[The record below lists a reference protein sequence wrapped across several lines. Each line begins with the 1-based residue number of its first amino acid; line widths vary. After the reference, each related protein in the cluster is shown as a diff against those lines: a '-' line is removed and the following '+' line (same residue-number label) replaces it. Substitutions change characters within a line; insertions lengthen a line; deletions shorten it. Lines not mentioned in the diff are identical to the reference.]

1 MSVIVTGGLGFIGSH
16 LSAKLAS
23 LGEEVHIIDSI
34 SDYYST
40 DLKRLRRKT
49 LLSTIPNNHVHEINV
64 CDKDALDS
72 IVLKVKPRKV
82 IHLAAQAGVRLPIS
96 QLHKYTESN
105 LTGFSNVLQSVINA
119 GIPDFLYASSSSV
132 YGNSTELPYEESAKG
147 LSPIS
152 FYGATKLSNEILAHS
167 AVIGTNTR
175 ARGMRFFTVYGP
187 WGRPDMA
194 YFRLAASLLSDYQ
207 FHRFGDGLIKRD
219 FTYVDDT
226 IEGIIRL
233 SKQIEQMPS
242 GNSDVVNLGGGNP
255 YSLNDLIG
263 EFEKISGKLIQ
274 ITNEQSA
281 IGDVKVTVANSV
293 LLENLTDFSPK
304 VSLATGAKLFYDWAS
319 SKDVKSNLSKWVG

>member
-49 LLSTIPNNHVHEINV
+49 LLASIPKSHVHELNV

-72 IVLKVKPRKV
+72 IILKVNPRKV

-132 YGNSTELPYEESAKG
+132 YGNSTDLPYKESAKG
-147 LSPIS
+147 LLPIS

-194 YFRLAASLLSDYQ
+194 YFRLAASLFSDYQ

-226 IEGIIRL
+226 IEGITRL
-233 SKQIEQMPS
+233 SKQLEQMPS

-255 YSLNDLIG
+255 YSLNDLID

-281 IGDVKVTVANSV
+281 FGDVKVTVADSA
-293 LLENLTDFSPK
+293 LLENLTDFIPK

>member
-34 SDYYST
+34 TDYYST

-49 LLSTIPNNHVHEINV
+49 LLSAVPKSHVHEINL
-64 CDKDALDS
+64 CDKPSLDS
-72 IVLKVKPRKV
+72 IILKVKPRKV
-82 IHLAAQAGVRLPIS
+82 FHLAAQAGVRLPVT

-105 LTGFSNVLQSVINA
+105 LTGFSSILQSVVSA
-119 GIPDFLYASSSSV
+119 GVPEFLYASSSSV
-132 YGNSTELPYEESAKG
+132 YGNSIELPYKENAKG
-147 LSPIS
+147 LAPIS
-152 FYGATKLSNEILAHS
+152 FYGATKLCNEILAHS

-207 FHRFGDGLIKRD
+207 FHRFGDGLVKRD
-219 FTYVDDT
+219 FTYIDDT
-226 IEGIIRL
+226 IEGITRL
-233 SKQIEQMPS
+233 SKQLESVPS
-242 GNSDVVNLGGGNP
+242 GSSDVVNLGGGNP

-263 EFEKISGKLIQ
+263 EFEKISGKQIH

-281 IGDVKVTVANSV
+281 LGDVKVTVADSTF
-293 LLENLTDFSPK
+293 LENLTGFVPK
-304 VSLATGAKLFYDWAS
+304 VSLADGAKRFYNWAS
-319 SKDVKSNLSKWVG
+319 STDVRPQIASWIR

>member
-1 MSVIVTGGLGFIGSH
+1 
-16 LSAKLAS
+16 LA
-23 LGEEVHIIDSI
+23 E
-34 SDYYST
+34 
-40 DLKRLRRKT
+40 
-49 LLSTIPNNHVHEINV
+49 
-64 CDKDALDS
+64 
-72 IVLKVKPRKV
+72 
-82 IHLAAQAGVRLPIS
+82 QAGVRLPIS

-132 YGNSTELPYEESAKG
+132 YGNSTDLPYKEDAVG
-147 LSPIS
+147 LAPIS

-207 FHRFGDGLIKRD
+207 FQRFGDGLVKRD

-226 IEGIIRL
+226 IEGITRL
-233 SKQIEQMPS
+233 SKQLESVPS

-255 YSLNDLIG
+255 HSLNDLIS
-263 EFEKISGKLIQ
+263 EFEKISGKKVH
-274 ITNEQSA
+274 ITNEHSA
-281 IGDVKVTVANSV
+281 LGDVNITVADST
-293 LLENLTDFSPK
+293 LLKNLTGFTPK
-304 VSLATGAKLFYDWAS
+304 VSLADGAKYFYDWAS
-319 SKDVKSNLSKWVG
+319 STDIRSQISRWIG